1 MDFAD
6 TDVARAGAAK
16 MNPHDRLSTSIMM
29 RYGVGQVGAQIF
41 RDSPAVLLPFFLT
54 TMMGVPAWLGGLA
67 ILAPKLWIIFCDPMM
82 GSLSD
87 RKKRTWGRMPFLG
100 LGAVLTAVSF
110 FFLFHPVEMP
120 SPMISAVYV
129 SVIFLLGS
137 TGFSAFSVPYLALAS
152 ELTTNQ
158 HERTKLLAYRMVFTM
173 VGIVL
178 GVGFAQP
185 LVSWLG
191 GGAHAWTMMAAIVA
205 LICLA
210 TMLIPAV
217 GLRKLPVVAAVEAP
231 PPLSKQIR
239 LAWTNKPFVALILT
253 FLLQSIGQA
262 ISYSVIALI
271 FIYALGNISLLI
283 PFVLVMGAGTVI
295 SQPMWIA
302 ISKRYGKRATFV
314 GSVLVW
320 VAVTITWIFVTP
332 NSPVLVRLPLIGA
345 LTTQQALA
353 LVRAVIIGVFNSG
366 FVLMAQSM
374 LTDTVAYDRI
384 RFGRSSEGVF
394 SGVFSATEK
403 FTYACGPALAGI
415 VLSLT
420 GFVSSKG
427 GPTPQS
433 ASAIHGI
440 LLNYSILPAALALLS
455 LLVIR
460 FYKLTAAD
468 LDRDYAVE

>member
-1 MDFAD
+1 MSP
-6 TDVARAGAAK
+6 V
-16 MNPHDRLSTSIMM
+16 DRLSTSIMM

-41 RDSPAVLLPFFLT
+41 RDSPAVLLPIFLT

-67 ILAPKLWIIFCDPMM
+67 ILAPKLWIIFCDPLM

-87 RKKRTWGRMPFLG
+87 RKKRSWGRLPFLG
-100 LGAVLTAVSF
+100 LGALITAISF
-110 FFLFHPVEMP
+110 FFLFHPVDMP
-120 SPMISAVYV
+120 SPLLSAIYV
-129 SVIFLLGS
+129 SVVFLLGS

-173 VGIVL
+173 VGVVF

-191 GGAHAWTMMAAIVA
+191 GGAHAWSVMGAIVA
-205 LICLA
+205 GICLLS
-210 TMLIPAV
+210 MLVPAF
-217 GLRKLPVVAAVEAP
+217 GLRKLPIVAAVQAP
-231 PPLSKQIR
+231 PPLSRQIK
-239 LAWTNKPFVALILT
+239 LAWSNKPFVFLILT
-253 FLLQSIGQA
+253 YLLQSIGQA
-262 ISYSVIALI
+262 MSYSVIALV

-283 PFVLVMGAGTVI
+283 PFVLVMGVGTVA
-295 SQPMWIA
+295 SQPLWIVV
-302 ISKRYGKRATFV
+302 SKRFGKRATFV
-314 GSVLVW
+314 GAVLVW
-320 VAVTITWIFVTP
+320 SAVTISWLFVTP

-384 RFGRSSEGVF
+384 KFGRSSEGVF
-394 SGVFSATEK
+394 SGVFSAAEK

-415 VLSLT
+415 VLTLT
-420 GFVSSKG
+420 GFASSKG
-427 GPTPQS
+427 GPAAQG

-440 LLNYSILPAALALLS
+440 LLNYSVFPAALALLS

-460 FYKLTAAD
+460 YYKLTAAD
-468 LDRDYAVE
+468 LDQDYTVE